1 MRVCAYWYGRIEKEM
16 TVSMAGKN
24 HIEFY
29 PLIDGCGYVFLH
41 MLISYVYIFLDFD
54 FNGLAQ
60 N

>member
-1 MRVCAYWYGRIEKEM
+1 MVWEDRERNDS
-16 TVSMAGKN
+16 VSMAVKN

-29 PLIDGCGYVFLH
+29 PLIDGCGYVFLY

>member
-1 MRVCAYWYGRIEKEM
+1 M